1 MEHLTTDLI
10 AYLMDELAP
19 AERQRVEAHL
29 AGCAD
34 CRDQRDSFRTLLDG
48 LRASVP
54 PPPEVHWGQW
64 RAELRGRLEARA
76 PWRRWLLR
84 PVPAMLVAGLAASLI
99 AVVWLGQERE
109 TSRTADRAPVEEVVL
124 GDQFDFLR
132 QYSLLERL
140 DFLED
145 IDVIDQLDRLAPHG
159 EG

>member
-1 MEHLTTDLI
+1 MEHLTTDLM
-10 AYLMDELAP
+10 AYLANELAP
-19 AERQRVEAHL
+19 AERARVEAHL
-29 AGCAD
+29 AACAD
-34 CRDQRDSFRTLLDG
+34 CRDQRDTSRALLEA

-54 PPPEVHWGQW
+54 TPPEMHWGRW

-84 PVPAMLVAGLAASLI
+84 PVPALVATGLAASLI

-109 TSRTADRAPVEEVVL
+109 APRTADLAPVEEVVL
-124 GDQFDFLR
+124 GDQ
-132 QYSLLERL
+132 L

-145 IDVIDQLDRLAPHG
+145 MDVIDQLDRLASHG